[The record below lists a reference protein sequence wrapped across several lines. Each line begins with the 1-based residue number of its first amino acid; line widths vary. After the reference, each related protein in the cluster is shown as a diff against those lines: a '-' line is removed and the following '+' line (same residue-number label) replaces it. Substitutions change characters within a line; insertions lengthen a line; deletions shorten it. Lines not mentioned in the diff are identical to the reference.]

1 MKSSPP
7 LTLEQLQQAFA
18 EWRRTRQPRA
28 VPTELR
34 RNALALAQEYGPAV
48 VLRTLELSDSVLAR
62 WKQKHPT
69 TSQAPQGFVP
79 LPVVTERHSEVVPA
93 ANSALR
99 LTIRREA
106 QGLALS
112 GEMSLSQW
120 REALSL
126 LEVE

>member
-18 EWRRTRQPRA
+18 QWRRTRQPRA

-34 RNALALAQEYGPAV
+34 LNALALAQEYGPTV
-48 VLRTLELSDSVLAR
+48 VLRTLELSHSVLTR

-69 TSQAPQGFVP
+69 TSQAQRGFVP
-79 LPVVTERHSEVVPA
+79 LPAVTELHSEVVPA

-106 QGLALS
+106 QGLVLS
-112 GEMSLSQW
+112 GELSVAQW
-120 REALSL
+120 RTALRL
-126 LEVE
+126 LER